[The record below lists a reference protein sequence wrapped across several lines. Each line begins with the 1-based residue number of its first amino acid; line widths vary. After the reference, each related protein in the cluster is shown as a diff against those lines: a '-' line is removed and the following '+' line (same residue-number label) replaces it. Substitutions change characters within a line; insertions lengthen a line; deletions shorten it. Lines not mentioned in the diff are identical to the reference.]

1 MATKSSL
8 LFTIRSKLWS
18 RIFLPGQLF
27 LNSKLAR
34 QIECFWLLGF
44 KALWLIATFLAALN
58 LVDILIFRRRSI
70 SRSPVFC
77 QDFNFGNIFHLAL
90 QSSKR
95 GELIRKWRVRPGGRS
110 HLAFHHQLRHF
121 AQLAFLRSLF
131 RKYCP
136 TIHPSYVTQSQN
148 ILILSGNYLNSIA
161 WQKNVVGLL
170 FLAASGKHWQK
181 SKLCASHEHQS
192 SIATRS
198 WAFFLH
204 R

>member
-1 MATKSSL
+1 M
-8 LFTIRSKLWS
+8 
-18 RIFLPGQLF
+18 
-27 LNSKLAR
+27 
-34 QIECFWLLGF
+34 
-44 KALWLIATFLAALN
+44 ATFLAALN

-90 QSSKR
+90 QSSKQ
-95 GELIRKWRVRPGGRS
+95 GGLIRKLRVRPGGRS

-148 ILILSGNYLNSIA
+148 ILILPGNYLNSIA
-161 WQKNVVGLL
+161 WQYSKENVVGWL
-170 FLAASGKHWQK
+170 FLAASDKHWQK
-181 SKLCASHEHQS
+181 SRCLKDCVLHMN
-192 SIATRS
+192 TR
-198 WAFFLH
+198 AP
-204 R
+204 